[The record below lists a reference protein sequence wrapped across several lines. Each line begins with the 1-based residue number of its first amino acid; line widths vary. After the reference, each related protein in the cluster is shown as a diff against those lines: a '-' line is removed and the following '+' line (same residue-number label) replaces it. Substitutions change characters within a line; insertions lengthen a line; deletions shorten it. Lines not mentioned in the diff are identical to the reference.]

1 MRRCAF
7 LDNLYAFNH
16 NIGVGEIIIDSSS
29 QQGTKPTD
37 TRNLG
42 STLMQTM
49 IEEANNFCD
58 PNMKNKWAGKSY
70 QQVMSSLSYVILT
83 IQVEI

>member
-16 NIGVGEIIIDSSS
+16 NIGAGEIIMDNSS
-29 QQGTKPTD
+29 QQGTKTD
-37 TRNLG
+37 THNLG

-58 PNMKNKWAGKSY
+58 PNMRKNWAGKSY
-70 QQVMSSLSYVILT
+70 QQVMGSLSYIILT

>member
-1 MRRCAF
+1 M
-7 LDNLYAFNH
+7 
-16 NIGVGEIIIDSSS
+16 DSSS
-29 QQGTKPTD
+29 RQGKKTD

-58 PNMKNKWAGKSY
+58 PNLKKNWAGKSY
-70 QQVMSSLSYVILT
+70 QQVMGSLSYIMLA
-83 IQVEI
+83 IKVEI